1 MRIRSNFMSTRI
13 IVAIVRPERLDAIQ
27 SALTKHDLRCMTISE
42 VLDGQ
47 ERSGAEWYRGRQVT
61 RMARKIRLEIAVDE
75 LTVDDAVSAIANAGR
90 LAGADRTGEKLFI
103 LRLEECVPVGSHE
116 PVGASNGVL
125 GSRSDGHRLTA
136 R

>member
-1 MRIRSNFMSTRI
+1 MSTRI

-61 RMARKIRLEIAVDE
+61 RMARKIRLEIAVDDLAVE
-75 LTVDDAVSAIANAGR
+75 DAVAAVANAGR
-90 LAGADRTGEKLFI
+90 LGEAGSTGEKLFI
-103 LRLEECVPVGSHE
+103 LLLEECVPLAARE
-116 PVGASNGVL
+116 PAGANGFL
-125 GSRSDGHRLTA
+125 GSRADGHRLTA